1 MLATTFVASLCAGA
15 FSVQAQSGVWN
26 NASGGSWA
34 AQPNWSGG
42 IIANGTNAV
51 ADFSTLALT
60 ADATVTLDGTQ
71 TVGSL
76 IFGDTSAS
84 HNWFLN
90 PGNNGALILADTNA
104 VRTITVN
111 NQTATVTGPLGGTS
125 SLTKL
130 GTGNL
135 VFLTDNALSGFA
147 KITNSGAAGDLQVGA
162 LSLTATPGVVIPNAG
177 ATFTSVGTVS
187 MPSPGSADSCFVSGA
202 GTWRLRNSNSSVSN
216 PDILAPTSYLDD
228 YGAQIS
234 STIDTGAAGTTHYI
248 VGYGNSDRFYS
259 YYGDLQ
265 IGRNGTTT
273 TGGSITGA
281 GNLYFYGYPSPSW
294 NMDFVLFANNS
305 AWTGGVILERGYLTL
320 YNNKALTAS
329 NSVTLNPAAGETAI
343 LQPFKS
349 GLAVTIGALSS
360 TGAGNAEVLAHY
372 SQTLT
377 INQTVN
383 TTFGGVITNEPSY
396 TLGITKLGTG
406 TLTLSGTNAYYGLTT
421 ISNGTINITGNNA
434 LCTGAV
440 VVNSNATL
448 SGTGIIGGAVTNLA
462 GGIVT
467 IGTPATGTLTINNS
481 LTLAAGST
489 NFFNISKTGG
499 VLTNDLINGL
509 TAATFGGTLIVSN
522 VTTDGTPL
530 AANDTIQLYAA
541 GNYAGA
547 FATVVL
553 PSVAAG
559 LTWDTSQLATAG
571 TIKVIL
577 QGSVVA
583 PAFSPNGGNV
593 LAPQT
598 VTISSLTPGATIYY
612 TTDGTT
618 PTTSSPNGLTP
629 VTLTVLNT
637 TTTETLTAFAAKAG
651 SITSGFSTATFNVAG
666 FIWTN
671 TVGGN
676 WSAAANWLY
685 GSVANG
691 SATNAYFNSLTLPGD
706 TTVTLDTAETIGALY
721 FADKGNAHNWTLAD
735 GGAGPLT
742 LDNGGPAAVINVSNQ
757 TVMVG
762 ASLTVAG
769 GLTKTGNGTL
779 LLTGANTYTGNTT
792 VAGGTLGVGSVTLGG
807 SDGSIIV
814 NTNTVLQ
821 SSGTLSLNAG
831 GSNPTI
837 GLSGTG
843 TVQLTSV
850 NNSTSSPDIY
860 FNDNDAQNVNS
871 TANWGSRVGTPV
883 NLGAL
888 QRYIWGNT
896 DHNGV
901 GQYGVT
907 EADCQ
912 FAGQISGPGGLTFIA
927 QDEFTGGSPM
937 QVGFCLNA
945 SNTFTGPV
953 ELQRGSI
960 YLGAAGAFPAG
971 DVLRFNVSPGYTG
984 NFFLYGNNV
993 TVSDLSSTNGGTAV
1007 IANGNA
1013 NPSAYG
1019 PVTLTVIQNNA
1030 ATYAGLIADVKAEY
1044 GVTAGTAATVLSLVK
1059 SGSATLTLTGANK
1072 YSGATTVAAGE
1083 LVISSAQITTNTIS
1097 VADGA
1102 ALGVLVSGTNQFTP
1116 ATLVEGSVSGPVT
1129 NEFTGLA
1136 STTTAPVS
1144 VGYLVLNGTTTINIL
1159 GGTFATGQIYPLIG
1173 FTNIS
1178 GAGNFVLGAV
1188 PVGLVA
1194 TVVTNGNAIA
1204 LQVATGNILAWNG
1217 LVNGNW
1223 DISATANWTYAGA
1236 TGKTYTD
1243 GVPVLFDD
1251 SAAATTVNN
1260 TATVSPASITV
1271 SNTAKAYSLGGSP
1284 IAGNGGLTKKGN
1296 NALTL
1301 TGADT
1306 FTGNL
1311 VIAAGTL
1318 NIGSNASLGGGNYPG
1333 AITDNGSL
1341 VYNSSVDQTNA
1352 GVLSGSG
1359 TLTQNG
1365 TDTLTLAANAPLT
1378 GGITVNSGTL
1388 RVTTSNFGG
1397 QFTPSLVT
1405 INPNGTLFNDQT
1417 HALGYKTSVFINQ
1430 GTWLLNYEDYK
1441 TNVTMV
1447 DGQINAGPGGNGGQL
1462 RLGYSGTSY
1471 ITVTNSVI
1479 GSVINEAVNNYS
1491 GTNYLNVYRGA
1502 APSDLTI
1509 NGVISSS
1516 SGGYL
1521 VKNGNGILTLTAGNT
1536 FTNSLTVNAGTLA
1549 LGLNANLSCPVLIQ
1563 SGASL
1568 LIGQTNLGTAFINNT
1583 LALSSGSTNV
1593 LKISK
1598 TGGTLTADS
1607 IQGLTT
1613 VTYAGT
1619 LVVTNVTTD
1628 GTALAAGDTV
1638 QLFGATSFA
1647 GGFNSLVLPALT
1659 AGLSWDI
1666 SQLAVSGYVTVTAT
1680 VSAPAFNPPAGSYA
1694 SVQAVTISSL
1704 TPGATIYYTTDGS
1717 TPTTSSPHGVTPLTV
1732 TVLGSSPTETLTAYA
1747 THAGDADSAPSSAA
1761 YTLSASIWTNTVG
1774 GNWSDTGSWLYAIVP
1789 NAAGLTADFSAL
1801 ALTAD
1806 TTVTNDLAPTVGTL
1820 VFADRGNAHNWMVA
1834 DTGAGP
1840 ITLDGGT
1847 GSAVITVSNQT
1858 ATIATPLAGSSGFTK
1873 TGNGTLT
1880 LAGNN
1885 TYTGTTTVG
1894 AGTVNFATPVSTYA
1908 GSSVAINAGAVAV
1921 SSATL
1926 NLNVNQNGG
1935 SPSVNVSGPGVLR
1948 LTATTN
1954 SASAPDLFFGPDH
1967 SGNSYWG
1974 VQEGAPLDLG
1984 NQQRFI
1990 YGNTGHNGVGEYGVN
2005 KTDCMFGG
2013 SIIGAGGLTIIA
2025 QNNWTGSNPMEVG
2038 FTLLASNSFAG
2049 PLEIQRGSVYLA
2061 NTNALTQ
2068 TNVLFLNAGGGFNA
2082 RFFLYGN
2089 SVAVANLSST
2099 ANGNNVI
2106 ANGNKLT
2113 GATLTLAAA
2122 TLTDYQNTAGT
2133 FSGSIQDVQ
2142 SEYDGSGSGT
2152 TGPLGLTK
2160 AGTNTLTLSGVNN
2173 YSGPT
2178 TVAAGKLTV
2187 DGSIATGSVTVQSGA
2202 TLSGA
2207 GVIGG
2212 ATTVQSGG
2220 TLAAGDAGVGALT
2233 ISNTLTLAAGSTTT
2247 LAINRTAGTGTYGN
2261 VAGLTAATFG
2271 GTLTVTSL
2279 GGAFQAGDS
2288 FQLFSSGGTGNFA
2301 ATNLPVISPL
2311 KWNWNPAAG
2320 TLSVVSP
2327 VSTVPTNIVAVVNGS
2342 QLNLAWPAD
2351 HLGWRLLVQTNHLAA
2366 GISANTNDWTTV
2378 SGSAATNQV
2387 TLPID
2392 TTKPTEFY
2400 RLVYP

>member
-1 MLATTFVASLCAGA
+1 MWASTLVATLCAGA
-15 FSVQAQSGVWN
+15 FSAQAQSSVWN
-26 NASGGSWA
+26 NTAGGSWA

-51 ADFSTLALT
+51 ADFSSLALT

-111 NQTATVTGPLGGTS
+111 NQTATITGLLGGSS

-130 GTGNL
+130 GAGNL
-135 VFLTDNALSGFA
+135 AFTATNALTSFSV
-147 KITNSGAAGDLQVGA
+147 ITNAGTTGDLQVSSLA
-162 LSLTATPGVVIPNAG
+162 LATFPNVVIANSG

-187 MPSPGSADSCFVSGA
+187 MPSPVSADSTYISGA
-202 GTWRLRNSNSSVSN
+202 GTWRLRNANASVAS
-216 PDILAPTSYLDD
+216 PDILAPTNQPND
-228 YGAQIS
+228 YGAQINCNL
-234 STIDTGAAGTTHYI
+234 DTGAAGTTHYI
-248 VGYGNSDRFYS
+248 VGYGNNNRFYS

-265 IGRNGTTT
+265 INRSS
-273 TGGSITGA
+273 GSISGA
-281 GNLYFYGYPSPSW
+281 GNLYFYGYPLSW
-294 NMDFVLFANNS
+294 QMDFVLFGNNS
-305 AWTGGVILERGYLTL
+305 AWTGGVTLERGYLTL

-329 NSVTLNPAAGETAI
+329 NNVTLNPAAGETAI
-343 LQPFKS
+343 LQPYKS

-360 TGAGNAEVLAHY
+360 SGAGLAEILAHY
-372 SQTLT
+372 NQTLT
-377 INQTVN
+377 IYQNVN
-383 TTFGGVITNEPSY
+383 TTFGGVITNEPTY

-406 TLTLSGTNAYYGLTT
+406 ALTLSGTNAYYGLTT
-421 ISNGTINITGNNA
+421 ISNGTINITGNDA

-440 VVNSNATL
+440 MVNSNATL
-448 SGTGIIGGAVTNLA
+448 SGTGSIGGAVTAQA
-462 GGIVT
+462 GGTVR
-467 IGTPATGTLTINNS
+467 IGTAATGTLTINNA

-489 NFFNISKTGG
+489 NLFNLSKTGG

-509 TAATFGGTLIVSN
+509 TTVTFGGTLIVSN
-522 VTTDGTPL
+522 ITTDGTAL

-541 GNYAGA
+541 GTYAG
-547 FATVVL
+547 FFTTVVL
-553 PSVAAG
+553 PPVAAG
-559 LTWDTSQLATAG
+559 LTWDTSQLASAG
-571 TIKVIL
+571 TIKVVI
-577 QGSVVA
+577 QGSVGA

-618 PTTSSPNGLTP
+618 PTTSSPNGVTP
-629 VTLTVLNT
+629 VTLTVLDSSP
-637 TTTETLTAFAAKAG
+637 TETLTAFAAKAG

-671 TVGGN
+671 SASGN
-676 WSAAANWLY
+676 WSDAANWLY
-685 GSVANG
+685 GSVAGG

-706 TTVTLDTAETIGALY
+706 TTVNLDTAETIGALY

-735 GGAGPLT
+735 GGAGSLT
-742 LDNGGPAAVINVSNQ
+742 LDNGGNTPVISVSNQ
-757 TVMVG
+757 TVTVAASLDG
-762 ASLTVAG
+762 AS

-792 VAGGTLGVGSVTLGG
+792 VAGGTLGIGSVSVGA

-831 GSNPTI
+831 GANPTI

-850 NNSTSSPDIY
+850 NNSTSSPDI
-860 FNDNDAQNVNS
+860 FFAANDVDGA
-871 TANWGSRVGTPV
+871 TANWGTRLAAPV
-883 NLGAL
+883 NLGPL
-888 QRYIWGNT
+888 QRFIYGKSN
-896 DHNGV
+896 HNGV

-907 EADCQ
+907 SADAQ
-912 FAGQISGPGGLTFIA
+912 FAGQISGAGGLTFIG
-927 QDEFTGGSPM
+927 QDEFGGSSPM

-945 SNTFTGPV
+945 SNNFTGPV
-953 ELQRGSI
+953 EIQRGSI

-971 DVLRFNVSPGYTG
+971 DALRFNVSPGYTG

-1019 PVTLTVIQNNA
+1019 PVTLTVIQNNE
-1030 ATYAGLIADVKAEY
+1030 ATFGGQLVDVKGEY
-1044 GVTAGTAATVLSLVK
+1044 GVASGTKATVLSLVK
-1059 SGSATLTLTGANK
+1059 TGPATLTLTGANK
-1072 YSGATTVAAGE
+1072 YSGTTTVAAGK
-1083 LVISSAQITTNTIS
+1083 LVISSAQVPTNTFT

-1102 ALGVLVSGTNQFTP
+1102 ALGVIVSGASQFSP
-1116 ATLVEGSVSGPVT
+1116 ATLTEGSVSGPVT
-1129 NEFTGLA
+1129 NEFSGLT
-1136 STTTAPVS
+1136 STATAPVNA
-1144 VGYLVLNGTTTINIL
+1144 GNLVLNGTTTVNIF
-1159 GGTFATGQIYPLIG
+1159 GGTFATGQVYPLIG
-1173 FTNIS
+1173 FASIS
-1178 GAGNFVLGAV
+1178 GTGNFVLGTV

-1194 TVVTNGNAIA
+1194 TVVTNGTTIA
-1204 LQVATGNILAWNG
+1204 LQVTTGNILAWNG
-1217 LVNGNW
+1217 LANGNW
-1223 DISATANWTYAGA
+1223 DISTTANWTYAGV

-1251 SAAATTVNN
+1251 SVAGATTVNN
-1260 TATVSPASITV
+1260 TVTVSPASITV
-1271 SNTAKAYSLGGSP
+1271 SNTAKAYTLGGSP
-1284 IAGNGGLTKKGN
+1284 IAGNGGLTKQGDN
-1296 NALTL
+1296 SLTL

-1306 FTGNL
+1306 FTGNV

-1318 NIGSNASLGGGNYPG
+1318 NIGSNATLGGGYYPG
-1333 AITDNGSL
+1333 AITDNGAL
-1341 VYNSSVDQTNA
+1341 IYNSSVDQTNA
-1352 GVLSGSG
+1352 GTLSGSG

-1378 GGITVNSGTL
+1378 GGITINNGTL

-1405 INPNGTLFNDQT
+1405 VNPNGTLFNDHT

-1430 GTWLLNYEDYK
+1430 GIWLLNYEDYK
-1441 TNVTMV
+1441 TNVTMI

-1462 RLGYSGTSY
+1462 RLGYYGASY

-1479 GSVINEAVNNYS
+1479 GSVINEAINDYS

-1509 NGVISSS
+1509 NGTISSS
-1516 SGGYL
+1516 SGGSL
-1521 VKNGNGILTLTAGNT
+1521 VKNGNGILTLTGGNT
-1536 FTNSLTVNAGTLA
+1536 LTNTLTVNAGTLVMEINCNMS
-1549 LGLNANLSCPVLIQ
+1549 GPVSIQ

-1568 LIGQTNLGTAFINNT
+1568 LISQTNMGSAFINSTLT
-1583 LALSSGSTNV
+1583 LALGSTNV
-1593 LKISK
+1593 MKISK

-1607 IQGLTT
+1607 IQGLTGM
-1613 VTYAGT
+1613 TYAGT

-1628 GTALAAGDTV
+1628 GTALTAGDTV
-1638 QLFGATSFA
+1638 QLFNSPSFA
-1647 GGFNSLVLPALT
+1647 GGFNNLVLPALT
-1659 AGLSWDI
+1659 GGLSWDI
-1666 SQLAVSGYVTVTAT
+1666 SQLAVSGYITVSAT

-1694 SVQAVTISSL
+1694 SIQTVTISSL

-1732 TVLGSSPTETLTAYA
+1732 TVLGGSPTETLTAYA
-1747 THAGDADSAPSSAA
+1747 THSGYADSAPSSAA
-1761 YTLSASIWTNTVG
+1761 YTLSASIWTNSLG

-1789 NAAGLTADFSAL
+1789 NAAGLTADFSLL
-1801 ALTAD
+1801 ALPAD
-1806 TTVTNDLAPTVGTL
+1806 ITVTNDTAPTVGAL

-1834 DTGAGP
+1834 DTGTGP
-1840 ITLDGGT
+1840 ITLDGG
-1847 GSAVITVSNQT
+1847 SSPPVITVSNQT
-1858 ATIATPLAGSSGFTK
+1858 ATITTPLAGSSGFTK

-1885 TYTGTTTVG
+1885 TYSGTTLVG
-1894 AGTVNFATPVSTYA
+1894 AGTVNFAAPVTTYA
-1908 GSSVAINAGAVAV
+1908 DSTVVINAGAVAA
-1921 SSATL
+1921 SAVTL

-1954 SASAPDLFFGPDH
+1954 SASVPDLFFGPDH

-1974 VQEGAPLDLG
+1974 VRENATLDLG
-1984 NQQRFI
+1984 SQQRFI
-1990 YGNTGHNGVGEYGVN
+1990 YGNTGHNGVGQYGVTQ
-2005 KTDCMFGG
+2005 TDCMFGG
-2013 SIIGAGGLTIIA
+2013 SIIGAGGMTIIA
-2025 QNNWTGSNPMEVG
+2025 QQNWTVSNPMEVG

-2068 TNVLFLNAGGGFNA
+2068 TNVLFLNAGSGFNS

-2142 SEYDGSGSGT
+2142 PEYDGSGSGT

-2160 AGTNTLTLSGVNN
+2160 AGTNTLVLSGVNN

-2187 DGSIATGSVTVQSGA
+2187 DGSIATGNVTVKSGA
-2202 TLSGA
+2202 TLSGTGA
-2207 GVIGG
+2207 IGG
-2212 ATTVQSGG
+2212 ATTVQTGG
-2220 TLAAGDAGVGALT
+2220 TLAVGDTGVGALT
-2233 ISNTLTLAAGSTTT
+2233 ISNSLTLAAGSTTT
-2247 LAINRTAGTGTYGN
+2247 LAINRSAGTGTYGN
-2261 VAGLTAATFG
+2261 VAGLTSATFG
-2271 GTLTVTSL
+2271 GTLTVTRL

-2351 HLGWRLLVQTNHLAA
+2351 HQGWRLLVQTNHLAA
-2366 GISANTNDWTTV
+2366 GISANTNDWATV
-2378 SGSAATNQV
+2378 SGSVATNQV

-2392 TTKPTEFY
+2392 TTKPAEFY